1 MLFHLLFYLYPSIKI
16 MNVVRY
22 ITFRAALATLTA
34 LLISLALGPGL
45 IRRLRE
51 FQIGQQSDPRD
62 LFPTKPRKVH
72 PPWGGSSS

>member
-1 MLFHLLFYLYPSIKI
+1 MLYHLLFYLYPTVKI

-51 FQIGQQSDPRD
+51 FQIGQHIRPEGPLSHQ
-62 LFPTKPRKVH
+62 TKKEIGRAHV
-72 PPWGGSSS
+72 